1 MINWSELAHADGPAD
16 DVPGLL
22 ADLPV
27 NLWRLEE
34 RLLRPGTVFSAAVA
48 AVPFLL
54 DFARGDSWNSGRAA
68 WIVADLLDP
77 RNAGAQLFGAARDVV
92 AEQSPLPLD
101 HPDGPTRAAAAF
113 LWARS
118 GNSVAVLRGRRSIE
132 ADPAVRTSL
141 LIAEAEADLGGL
153 PGGFPFDGSDEER
166 YAAAY
171 VLTRAGHRLP
181 DGAAASAVAAIHA
194 GVRMWS
200 AWETTCPVGDLLR
213 AADDRAAPELVTILA
228 TDPDPLTRL
237 SVVAEVSSHG
247 WLRRSATARLVPL
260 VAPLID
266 DPDSEVRTAV
276 VEMLRSSGRIAGRFR
291 DAVAAVAAG
300 YPATDGRWNTPER
313 HAVEILRLLGDLRW
327 LEIAPSPE
335 PHEVR
340 LGMVAFSP
348 ELLSAVRERLP
359 GRPELADLIG
369 SWGPAAVDA
378 VPDLL
383 ALLPADGPAAARAL
397 ARLGHADPAS
407 LPHLRDLAEAD
418 DLYAAAAVRR
428 LTGDP
433 RHLVGTLAG
442 RLSEGRGTTQV
453 PELEPGPDLLP
464 LVPAAREHLTG
475 HAVRDRGPVQ
485 VLAARVTLAATGDPA
500 TVLPTLW
507 ALLERG
513 RADAAELLATLL
525 GPDRRLLDR
534 LDELTA
540 REDRSADTIS
550 AYDFLWE
557 DDDRMDRL
565 IALRASLQE

>member
-1 MINWSELAHADGPAD
+1 MINWSALTHAEGPAD
-16 DVPGLL
+16 DMPALL
-22 ADLPV
+22 ADLPGK
-27 NLWRLEE
+27 LWRLEE
-34 RLLRPGTVFSAAVA
+34 CLIRPGTVFSAAVA

-54 DFARGDSWNSGRAA
+54 DFARGNSRNSGQAA

-77 RNAGAQLFGAARDVV
+77 RNAGAQLFGSARDAV
-92 AEQSPLPLD
+92 AEQWPLPLD

-118 GNSVAVLRGRRSIE
+118 GNSVAVLRGRRLIE
-132 ADPAVRTSL
+132 GDPAVRTSL
-141 LIAEAEADLGGL
+141 LIAEAEADQSGL
-153 PGGFPFDGSDEER
+153 PARFPFDGSDEER

-171 VLTRAGHRLP
+171 VLARAGHRLP
-181 DGAAASAVAAIHA
+181 DGAAASAVAAINA
-194 GVRMWS
+194 GARMWS
-200 AWETTCPVGDLLR
+200 AWETTSPVGDLLR

-228 TDPDPLTRL
+228 ADPDPRTRL
-237 SVVAEVSSHG
+237 SLVAEVSSRG

-266 DPDSEVRTAV
+266 DPDPAVQAAV

-300 YPATDGRWNTPER
+300 YPATDGRWNTPQR
-313 HAVEILRLLGDLRW
+313 HAVEILRLLGDPRW
-327 LEIAPSPE
+327 LEISPSPE

-348 ELLSAVRERLP
+348 ELLSAVREILP

-369 SWGPAAVDA
+369 SWGPAAADA

-383 ALLPADGPAAARAL
+383 ALLPAHGPAAARAL

-407 LPHLRDLAEAD
+407 LPHLLDLAEAG

-433 RHLVGTLAG
+433 QHLVGALAG
-442 RLSEGRGTTQV
+442 RLAEGRGVTQT
-453 PELEPGPDLLP
+453 PELGPSRDLLP

-475 HAVRDRGPVQ
+475 HAVRNRGPVQ
-485 VLAARVTLAATGDPA
+485 VLAARVILAATADPA
-500 TVLPTLW
+500 TVLTTLW

-513 RADAAELLATLL
+513 RADAAELLAALL
-525 GPDRRLLDR
+525 GPDRDLLDR

-540 REDRSADTIS
+540 REDRSADTII
-550 AYDFLWE
+550 AYDLLWA